1 MEMIKANEVK
11 IESLILS
18 NQNKGELRNGVPF
31 EYITIQGGLT
41 EDKEVHVVEIGSS
54 DWYNL
59 KCIEVPQKIAIRQLT
74 KGTNRHFERTDLESY
89 LTEEAFKILNKYER
103 NKNPYFE
110 AHLRKCLGRKVA
122 TFFTDTEVEKITDL
136 ETTFMSKN
144 TDEEDT
150 TVEVFDEPV
159 DIWAELHSQWEVED
173 IIADLEP
180 EEQFIAT
187 KLLDGYNSSEIAKE
201 LGVYRLKVRRAI
213 QKIVDKA
220 KLEKRK
226 ERTTKRTYLEATVSK
241 PKNLKHYNKLV
252 EVGKLNNKILGLT
265 AKIWTKE
272 NKLAEELAKLE
283 GLEEDKRQVKELMLN
298 TWAEDI
304 ELALKDLQE
313 LENKLNKLVG

>member
-1 MEMIKANEVK
+1 METIKANEVK

-74 KGTNRHFERTDLESY
+74 KGTNRHFEKTDLESY
-89 LTEEAFKILNKYER
+89 LTEEAFKILIKYER

-144 TDEEDT
+144 TDEEDS
-150 TVEVFDEPV
+150 
-159 DIWAELHSQWEVED
+159 DI
-173 IIADLEP
+173 
-180 EEQFIAT
+180 
-187 KLLDGYNSSEIAKE
+187 
-201 LGVYRLKVRRAI
+201 
-213 QKIVDKA
+213 
-220 KLEKRK
+220 
-226 ERTTKRTYLEATVSK
+226 
-241 PKNLKHYNKLV
+241 
-252 EVGKLNNKILGLT
+252 
-265 AKIWTKE
+265 
-272 NKLAEELAKLE
+272 
-283 GLEEDKRQVKELMLN
+283 
-298 TWAEDI
+298 
-304 ELALKDLQE
+304 
-313 LENKLNKLVG
+313 